1 MNDLEVKREMQSLRT
16 RAAEQEAR
24 RQAAINRNDLAAV
37 RDIEQELSRLHSRY
51 CDLERLT

>member
-1 MNDLEVKREMQSLRT
+1 MQSLRT

-37 RDIEQELSRLHSRY
+37 RDIEQELSRLHSRF
-51 CDLERLT
+51 CDLEHQVA